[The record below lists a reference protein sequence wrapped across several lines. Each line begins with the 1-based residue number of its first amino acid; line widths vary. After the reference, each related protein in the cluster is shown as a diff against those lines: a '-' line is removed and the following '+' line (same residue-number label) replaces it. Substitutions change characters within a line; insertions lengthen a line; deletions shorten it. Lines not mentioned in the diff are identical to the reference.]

1 MFRNNISRS
10 TDSNNKNSFILFET
24 DYNEFEDAKVPL
36 QKLINIS
43 NFAYINQAADC
54 NHQDDPLLGKNL
66 HLSNKTFN
74 NVSFSAVLIIT
85 SYVGHDE
92 VRSAH
97 RQAMTIDKLRSL
109 DMKRVFLLADIPPTE
124 KYISQ
129 PAIDDENSRF
139 GDLVQGN
146 FTEAYRNL
154 TYKHVM
160 GLRWA
165 ANACPTAK
173 YIIKIDDDTVF
184 DILFLYNYLISLPDT
199 SSTLPFLSGFVLD
212 GKKPIRNV
220 ANKWYVSR
228 QEYAGELYPDYLSG
242 WLYVTN
248 VRTALQLVSA
258 SQRHPFMWID
268 DTWVTGVLR
277 EPLAIPLTKVNEWFS
292 ANSQFLDCCIDDVKK
307 NALNCDYH
315 IGPNGGDVSLIVAFN
330 DAMAKCYDFDGQ
342 GDGCAQ
348 RTHEH
353 MLARTCIGVDKHLV
367 EQHGSGI
374 VQAMRL

>member
-1 MFRNNISRS
+1 M
-10 TDSNNKNSFILFET
+10 
-24 DYNEFEDAKVPL
+24 A
-36 QKLINIS
+36 
-43 NFAYINQAADC
+43 
-54 NHQDDPLLGKNL
+54 
-66 HLSNKTFN
+66 
-74 NVSFSAVLIIT
+74 
-85 SYVGHDE
+85 
-92 VRSAH
+92 
-97 RQAMTIDKLRSL
+97 IDKLRSL
-109 DMKRVFLLADIPPTE
+109 NMKRVFLLADIPLTE

-129 PAIDDENSRF
+129 PAIDDEHSRF

-165 ANACPTAK
+165 ATACPTAK
-173 YIIKIDDDTVF
+173 FIVKIDDDTVF
-184 DILFLYNYLISLPDT
+184 DILFLYNYIESLPDT

-228 QEYAGELYPDYLSG
+228 QEYAGDLYPDYLSG

-248 VRTALQLVSA
+248 VRTALQLVAA

-277 EPLAIPLTKVNEWFS
+277 EPLDIPLTRVNEWFS
-292 ANSQFLDCCIDDVKK
+292 ANSQFLDCCINDVKK

-315 IGPNGGDVSLIVAFN
+315 IGPNGGDVSLIVGFN
-330 DAMAKCYDFDGQ
+330 EAMAKCYDFDGQ

-348 RTHEH
+348 RSPNN
-353 MLARTCIGVDKHLV
+353 MLATTCIGIDKHLV
-367 EQHGSGI
+367 EQHGAGI